1 MTALHL
7 LGGVP
12 IPGVVVLLTVFLSP
26 QPADFTVFLEVL
38 GPLLQT
44 LLGHGFPE
52 QKKAEYARVCFQSS
66 STYKVS

>member
-12 IPGVVVLLTVFLSP
+12 VPGVVVLLAVFLSP

-44 LLGHGFPE
+44 LLGHGFSE
-52 QKKAEYARVCFQSS
+52 QTEEKWQNVHE
-66 STYKVS
+66 